1 MINLIKDVTEAVRA
15 TMNQQQR
22 TSPYDTSATVKRI
35 EGDVAWI
42 HIPGGVD
49 ETPVKLTI
57 AAEPGDTVQVRVSG
71 GSAWLTGNAT
81 APPTDDK
88 TAKAAQKKANEAD
101 VRAGKADERAGE
113 AERKAGEAGKVATNY
128 ITETNSD
135 GVFVHPEDDQNNG
148 VQIQDTVEII
158 RGGVSVA
165 EYGTTARIGK
175 AASGHTEIGD
185 SGMKVYGGSG
195 STTLLA
201 DIGYKDFGS
210 GSSTHKGSYITLGS
224 RTSGS
229 TIGENSV
236 AEGSDLIASGEGAH
250 AEGIGC
256 KATGNNS
263 HAEGSASEATGNYSH
278 AEGRKSKASGLYAH
292 AEGFTT
298 TASGEAAH
306 AGGDTTIASGDDSF
320 AHGLGVKATGE
331 GTMSCGKY
339 NIADSGDLFCVGN
352 GTGDTARKDAFCV
365 TSSGNAILAGALYSG
380 DRSGSTTT
388 RKMFT
393 FDSATLDNQTVPAST
408 NKSFSV
414 SVGKVGYTPFAIRT
428 IGVNNATTGGTA
440 SSYCNIFAFAISGNS
455 VSVAMRNTASG
466 TDAKIKIIVEVVYIA
481 DSAI

>member
-1 MINLIKDVTEAVRA
+1 MKQPDRQKPA
-15 TMNQQQR
+15 
-22 TSPYDTSATVKRI
+22 PYDTSAEVVRVEDGI
-35 EGDVAWI
+35 AWV

-101 VRAGKADERAGE
+101 VRAWKADERAGE

-165 EYGTTARIGK
+165 EYGATARIGK

-263 HAEGSASEATGNYSH
+263 HAEGSGTESTGNYSH
-278 AEGRKSKASGLYAH
+278 AEGRKSKATGLYAH
-292 AEGFTT
+292 AEGFTA

-306 AGGDTTIASGDDSF
+306 AGGDTSIASGDDSF

-380 DRSGSTTT
+380 DRSGNTTT
-388 RKMFT
+388 RKMFVVE
-393 FDSATLDNQTVPAST
+393 SHSLDNQTLNASSSGT
-408 NKSFSV
+408 FSFSV
-414 SVGKVGYTPFAIRT
+414 AKIGYTPIAVKAVMI
-428 IGVNNATTGGTA
+428 NNGSASDGAA
-440 SSYCNIFAFAISGNS
+440 SSACFAYSWGFNGNTF
-455 VSVAMRNTASG
+455 VIGIRNVATG
-466 TDAKIKIIVEVVYIA
+466 TNAKIKIIVHVLYAA
-481 DSAI
+481 DTAI